1 MYTWSDTSQRG
12 SIRGGRGGVRGGA
25 VLTPGRRVWRDGGGP
40 GYAGPGDTIRS
51 LSTAPLRK
59 SISSGGIEVAQS
71 SLWGDQGQTGAAG
84 RGGYPAGARGRGTL
98 PRGRGGSSQARTSA
112 PIPELYSTSSTGTFA
127 HSTPSEDVPS
137 QSPGRSVRGGYTT
150 SATRGGRG
158 EFASSGVYTGRGGS
172 VVRGGYEGNDRE
184 GQHGRGRG
192 RGGEYERGR
201 GRGRGHGRG
210 GSHASAYE
218 EQEQTRW
225 SNTTTSNSTDPW
237 ADFPYS
243 SGGAATSAA
252 TDLWAEAAARDND
265 SEQSAPSRGS
275 SRGRGGGR
283 GRGGAWTEH
292 FSHGGGGGRG
302 DWTPRGGRGGR
313 GDFVGYRGRGG
324 RGSFQGQVARRS
336 PPNPEVE
343 LPPPRD
349 IMSDLLFP
357 AIAQLTAPEGVSLEE
372 PITIE
377 DFKTI
382 SSYTW
387 SQEKNPTIIVPG
399 APRQWLDRPLPI
411 QVPFDRG
418 VRIFHEDAFRMGAE
432 STLLPLF
439 HAVDAL
445 AADSIPPDAVNESAI
460 DWTTVDFVTDRNNLR
475 KLVRWIR
482 DGPYP
487 AVSPSNA
494 LSPSGADT
502 PVSSEA
508 SPTETVSI
516 TSTFSDLATWDQRK
530 DFRIDMQLGGTST
543 VLMHRWAAFAR
554 EWVEPP
560 KAGCRLNFER
570 ENTAAVPGCEESG
583 GHYRIV
589 QYNIGGLNLV
599 VRFEV
604 DAFEDPNAEK
614 VQFESPV
621 SPRATSLWEDTPSG
635 AEGEPADTTE
645 NTTSARQS
653 FTQKNDVD
661 LWDGPV
667 SNASDW
673 GFSEPSPASAGVG
686 NSSALGGPAPAT
698 SSAAKKKAEESSA
711 WEIKTDASAWGVEDP
726 ASWGA
731 EAANDDAAAWGSVD
745 DSSTAGGE
753 ETMDDEAAWSA
764 GKTED
769 ISAWTAEVETSTTRK
784 TDESSWGPSTAAEF
798 DSTFALLPAADLK
811 VVRTGTL
818 LPQPNILELATR
830 SVHYLNRQSNDDT
843 FLQLF
848 LTQTPTHLVAV
859 HQRGNFERVIRQE
872 LASDEFMRV
881 AESDDIRRALAQFVE
896 LLRDIQSLVKEHAK
910 NGGVSLVCEK
920 GKLEMF
926 RLVGQEGLVRQE
938 ELARFDH
945 DA

>member
-1 MYTWSDTSQRG
+1 
-12 SIRGGRGGVRGGA
+12 
-25 VLTPGRRVWRDGGGP
+25 
-40 GYAGPGDTIRS
+40 
-51 LSTAPLRK
+51 
-59 SISSGGIEVAQS
+59 
-71 SLWGDQGQTGAAG
+71 
-84 RGGYPAGARGRGTL
+84 
-98 PRGRGGSSQARTSA
+98 
-112 PIPELYSTSSTGTFA
+112 
-127 HSTPSEDVPS
+127 
-137 QSPGRSVRGGYTT
+137 
-150 SATRGGRG
+150 
-158 EFASSGVYTGRGGS
+158 
-172 VVRGGYEGNDRE
+172 
-184 GQHGRGRG
+184 
-192 RGGEYERGR
+192 
-201 GRGRGHGRG
+201 
-210 GSHASAYE
+210 
-218 EQEQTRW
+218 
-225 SNTTTSNSTDPW
+225 
-237 ADFPYS
+237 
-243 SGGAATSAA
+243 
-252 TDLWAEAAARDND
+252 
-265 SEQSAPSRGS
+265 
-275 SRGRGGGR
+275 
-283 GRGGAWTEH
+283 
-292 FSHGGGGGRG
+292 
-302 DWTPRGGRGGR
+302 
-313 GDFVGYRGRGG
+313 
-324 RGSFQGQVARRS
+324 
-336 PPNPEVE
+336 
-343 LPPPRD
+343 
-349 IMSDLLFP
+349 MSDLLFP

-711 WEIKTDASAWGVEDP
+711 WEIKTDASAWG
-726 ASWGA
+726 
-731 EAANDDAAAWGSVD
+731 
-745 DSSTAGGE
+745 
-753 ETMDDEAAWSA
+753 
-764 GKTED
+764 
-769 ISAWTAEVETSTTRK
+769 
-784 TDESSWGPSTAAEF
+784 F